1 MQKKT
6 MTIRLAACLLAL
18 AVAAPAFA
26 DTAGPAPAA
35 KPSRRGNGAGFFAPF
50 PFDGGEAVY
59 KGVCQGCH
67 MPDAKGAV
75 GAGAYPALA
84 KNENLETAAYP
95 VGMVLKGQKAMPGL
109 GMQLDD
115 QQVAD
120 VVNYVRTHFGNKYK
134 DKVKPED
141 VKLMR

>member
-6 MTIRLAACLLAL
+6 VMIRLAAYLLAL

-50 PFDGGEAVY
+50 PFDGGEAIY

-120 VVNYVRTHFGNKYK
+120 VVNYVRSHFGNKYK

-141 VKLMR
+141 VKALR

>member
-1 MQKKT
+1 MKT
-6 MTIRLAACLLAL
+6 IILTAAALLFAT
-18 AVAAPAFA
+18 ASFA

-35 KPSRRGNGAGFFAPF
+35 KPQTGHRGNSNGFFSPF
-50 PFDGGEAVY
+50 PFEGGEAIY
-59 KGVCQGCH
+59 KGVCAGCH

-84 KNENLETAAYP
+84 KNENLETAGYP
-95 VGMVLKGQKAMPGL
+95 VSMVLQGKKAMPAL

-115 QQVAD
+115 RQVAD
-120 VVNYVRTHFGNKYK
+120 VVNYVRTHFGNHYK

-141 VKLMR
+141 VKAAR